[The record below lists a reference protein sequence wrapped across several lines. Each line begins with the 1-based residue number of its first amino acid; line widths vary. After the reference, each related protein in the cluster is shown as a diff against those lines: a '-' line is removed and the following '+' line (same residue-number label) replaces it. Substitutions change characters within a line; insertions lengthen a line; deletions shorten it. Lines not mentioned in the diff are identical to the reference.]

1 MSVAVGALRTD
12 YAILLG
18 AAIVGGAM
26 LASVFFAAW
35 LSPHGRC
42 VRAMADDAPRAGAL
56 YWEVQCLREA
66 GGGA

>member
-1 MSVAVGALRTD
+1 MAGGALRTD
-12 YAILLG
+12 RAILLG

-26 LASVFFAAW
+26 LAAVVLAAW
-35 LSPHGRC
+35 LSPHSRC